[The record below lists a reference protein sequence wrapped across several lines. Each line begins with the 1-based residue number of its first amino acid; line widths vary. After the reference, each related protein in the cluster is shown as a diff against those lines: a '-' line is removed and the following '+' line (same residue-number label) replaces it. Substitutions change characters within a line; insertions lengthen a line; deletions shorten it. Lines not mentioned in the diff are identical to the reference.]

1 MLVKRDIRL
10 AALADLA
17 LMHEW
22 VNADDSLKW
31 KKDTKHIISKEEH
44 KEWFQSRRADPVT
57 QIWIILDDN
66 APSGQVRLEKKGDF
80 VYVDIYVVAGVRGTG
95 LAGFALNE
103 SINRYT
109 KMFGSQKFCAIVSP
123 ENEMSEKLFV
133 RNGFLKDEYEPQNWL
148 RFIRVER

>member
-1 MLVKRDIRL
+1 MMVKLDIRL
-10 AALADLA
+10 ATLADLA
-17 LMHEW
+17 LIHEW

-44 KEWFQSRRADPVT
+44 AKWFQSRLADPVT
-57 QIWIILDDN
+57 QIWIILGDD
-66 APSGQVRLEKKGDF
+66 APSGQVRLEKKGDL
-80 VYVDIYVVAGVRGTG
+80 VYVDIYVVLGARGTG

-109 KMFGSQKFCAIVSP
+109 KLFGSQKFCAIVSP

-133 RNGFLKDEYEPQNWL
+133 KNGFHKDGYEPENWL

>member
-1 MLVKRDIRL
+1 MMVKRDIRL
-10 AALADLA
+10 ATLADLA

-22 VNADDSLKW
+22 VNSDDSLKW
-31 KKDTKHIISKEEH
+31 KKNTNRLISTEEH
-44 KEWFQSRRADPVT
+44 TEWFQSRLADPVT
-57 QIWIILDDN
+57 QIWIILDDA
-66 APSGQVRLEKKGDF
+66 APSGQVRLEKKGDL

-109 KMFGSQKFCAIVSP
+109 KLFGSQKFCAIVNP

-133 RNGFLKDEYEPQNWL
+133 KNGFQKDEYELENWI